1 MASRRFVRKAQEWSE
16 VARWLGVFWP
26 CRCAY
31 SNVASYRCYY
41 CGKRAPVEVRTLVAD
56 TILAADRILPV
67 EGGREKGA
75 HSADGGPAEKG
86 AETHRGGSAAPVQAG
101 PAAGDEAR

>member
-26 CRCAY
+26 CRCQY
-31 SNVASYRCYY
+31 SNAASYRCYY

-56 TILAADRILPV
+56 TLLAANRV
-67 EGGREKGA
+67 EVP
-75 HSADGGPAEKG
+75 DPPPAGE
-86 AETHRGGSAAPVQAG
+86 
-101 PAAGDEAR
+101 PAAQDQQPPAQALAGRH